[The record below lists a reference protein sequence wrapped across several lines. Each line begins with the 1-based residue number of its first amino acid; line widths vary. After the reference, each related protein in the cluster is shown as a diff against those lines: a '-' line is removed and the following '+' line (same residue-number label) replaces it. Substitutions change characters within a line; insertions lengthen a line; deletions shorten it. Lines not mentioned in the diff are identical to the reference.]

1 MYKLA
6 LFSTAGA
13 LLAVAVSHTYVRWL
27 HALLGARSPKLPE
40 DAVADVAIVL
50 GYALFRGFAVAPTR
64 NGSLTEPLKGRVQ
77 AGVDAFRRGRAR
89 HLLFSGSH
97 PGGVVVRR
105 TEANVMREYA
115 EGLMLSGREAVPAD
129 RWLEEDAST
138 STYENALFSLA
149 ICQQKGW
156 KTLLVVTSPFHQ
168 LRSEL
173 VFRRL
178 VLELAAKD
186 AAAGRAKTGGMTAGR
201 AEGSGAMKVFMART
215 AMFPHAGYFSPLAN
229 QLIDLWDWAR
239 ELLALAYYFLKG
251 RL

>member
-1 MYKLA
+1 MYKAA

-13 LLAVAVSHTYVRWL
+13 LLALALTPAGVRWL
-27 HALLGARSPKLPE
+27 HGLLLARSPPLPD

-50 GYALFRGFAVAPTR
+50 GYALFR
-64 NGSLTEPLKGRVQ
+64 NGSLTEPLKGRVR
-77 AGVDAFRRGRAR
+77 AGVEAFLQGRAR

-115 EGLMLSGREAVPAD
+115 EELMAERGQAVLPD
-129 RWLEEDAST
+129 RWFEEDAST
-138 STYENALFSLA
+138 STYENALFSLE
-149 ICQQKGW
+149 ICRRKGW

-168 LRSEL
+168 LRSDL

-178 VLELAAKD
+178 VSQTTITPVGAEGSEA
-186 AAAGRAKTGGMTAGR
+186 AAAGGPRGLAHDAGR
-201 AEGSGAMKVFMART
+201 GRQDIRVYIAPCEVV
-215 AMFPHAGYFSPLAN
+215 PHAGYFSPVADRLV
-229 QLIDLWDWAR
+229 DLWDWAR
-239 ELLALAYYFLKG
+239 ELLALIYYFAKG

>member
-1 MYKLA
+1 MNRVSL
-6 LFSTAGA
+6 LSTAGA
-13 LLAVAVSHTYVRWL
+13 LFVGLLAFALSPACLRWL
-27 HALLGARSPKLPE
+27 HGLLAARTPPLPK
-40 DAVADVAIVL
+40 DAIADVAIVL
-50 GYALFRGFAVAPTR
+50 GYALCR

-77 AGVDAFRRGRAR
+77 AGVDAFLQGRAR

-115 EGLMLSGREAVPAD
+115 EQLMPAGEAAGWAE

-149 ICQQKGW
+149 ICKEKGW
-156 KTLLVVTSPFHQ
+156 KTLLIVTSPFHQ

-178 VLELAAKD
+178 VSEATK
-186 AAAGRAKTGGMTAGR
+186 AAAGLAGQEAASAGGAGLAR
-201 AEGSGAMKVFMART
+201 KDEHLAMEVFMARA
-215 AMFPHAGYFSPLAN
+215 AMVPHAGYFSPLAN
-229 QLIDLWDWAR
+229 RLVDLWDWIR
-239 ELLALAYYFLKG
+239 ELLALVYYYTKG